1 METQAAREIKFTR
14 VFCGAMLF
22 PTIATIF
29 GKFIFRNVQG
39 NFRRSLLGGLTFV
52 VAKGMLKIYLKQKIY
67 SSSGDRKIA
76 DYNPEITPEA
86 TSSTNTD

>member
-39 NFRRSLLGGLTFV
+39 NFRRSLLVIKSENIFMFLTSTFV
-52 VAKGMLKIYLKQKIY
+52 GWINFCGSQGNA
-67 SSSGDRKIA
+67 
-76 DYNPEITPEA
+76 
-86 TSSTNTD
+86 